1 MVISMLKMD
10 TCADQHYSNLYKGGN
25 KNMDTTTLV
34 SLIGTIINPVV
45 VVVLLAIGVCIK
57 HVPTLEKVSNNLIPI
72 ILIVVGMLAD
82 VATKSPDVTY
92 AVAVMNGVVDAA
104 LAITIHQSGKNVF
117 SMFTGT
123 VVDNTSEAESK
134 DEAAE

>member
-1 MVISMLKMD
+1 
-10 TCADQHYSNLYKGGN
+10 
-25 KNMDTTTLV
+25 MDTTTLV

-45 VVVLLAIGVCIK
+45 IVVLLAIGVCIK
-57 HVPTLEKVSNNLIPI
+57 HVPVLEKVSNNLIPI
-72 ILIVVGMLAD
+72 ILIIVGVLAD

-123 VVDNTSEAESK
+123 VTDNASEAESK